1 MKKKRKLTPQEY
13 QIYKKQH
20 DYEDVLEA
28 EESKI
33 SKEKESFANLQ
44 KKSKQQ
50 LQKQMQSLRTAIDPD
65 AIEDDLDIP
74 EEELAAQRII
84 RNARTHKNRLH
95 GLREYEGKNDAE

>member
-13 QIYKKQH
+13 QTYKKQH

-33 SKEKESFANLQ
+33 SKEKESFAKLQ

-50 LQKQMQSLRTAIDPD
+50 LQNQLQSLKTAIDPD
-65 AIEDDLDIP
+65 ANEDDLDIP
-74 EEELAAQRII
+74 EKELAANRII
-84 RNARTHKNRLH
+84 RNARTHKNRLL
-95 GLREYEGKNDAE
+95 GLRDYEDD

>member
-1 MKKKRKLTPQEY
+1 MKKKRKLTSQEY

-33 SKEKESFANLQ
+33 SKELEFFAQLQ

-50 LQKQMQSLRTAIDPD
+50 LQKQIQSLKTTIDPD

-74 EEELAAQRII
+74 EEELTANRLI
-84 RNARTHKNRLH
+84 RNARTHKNRLQ
-95 GLREYEGKNDAE
+95 GLRNYEVNET